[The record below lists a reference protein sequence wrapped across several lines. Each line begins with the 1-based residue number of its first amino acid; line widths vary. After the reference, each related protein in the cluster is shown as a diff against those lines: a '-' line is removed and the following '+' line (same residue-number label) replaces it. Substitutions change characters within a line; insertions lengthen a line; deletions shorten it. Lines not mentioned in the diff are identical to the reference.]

1 MVQCLVV
8 RPSLQAFDVFFV
20 GFVLHGRKITFFPPK
35 VNLLT
40 PLEISDILRFV
51 DKMEIL
57 TKVLT
62 SPEEIQA
69 EIRKELVPMAI
80 EAYKV
85 LLNSPDEVIRKKAAD
100 TVFGMVDVKESKASG
115 KIPPMTLKIPQSEEI
130 EATLVGLKRLVKSGK
145 DNSQDAQQE

>member
-1 MVQCLVV
+1 
-8 RPSLQAFDVFFV
+8 
-20 GFVLHGRKITFFPPK
+20 
-35 VNLLT
+35 
-40 PLEISDILRFV
+40 
-51 DKMEIL
+51 MEIL